1 MYKSILFLY
10 FLFVLHQETLFLDHS
25 SLGCLKKCCFRLFRS
40 RNYTSFDH
48 PFRLSGFVRR
58 LLECI
63 LFRYIFLLIDFN
75 WISFA
80 DYLIVELDA
89 DVAVF
94 FPSSLRK
101 PVSIELLQAR
111 KPVFNRLSY
120 LVGRHGPQ
128 VSYGQISNE
137 KNMISYARHEFYST
151 VRKHIYLFNLVGPEV
166 RFRIDLC
173 HRCDIESCEP

>member
-10 FLFVLHQETLFLDHS
+10 FLFVLHQETLFIDHS
-25 SLGCLKKCCFRLFRS
+25 SLECLKKCCFRLFRS
-40 RNYTSFDH
+40 RNHTSFDH
-48 PFRLSGFVRR
+48 PFRLSGFIRR
-58 LLECI
+58 LLEYF

-75 WISFA
+75 WISSA

-101 PVSIELLQAR
+101 SVSIEFLQAR

-120 LVGRHGPQ
+120 SIPRSGSTFICSIWLVQKSDFAMTFAIG
-128 VSYGQISNE
+128 VI
-137 KNMISYARHEFYST
+137 
-151 VRKHIYLFNLVGPEV
+151 
-166 RFRIDLC
+166 
-173 HRCDIESCEP
+173 